1 MKQAKIKVYYN
12 YLFRT
17 NDKLM
22 LYLKK
27 VSAIIKSWCIIDY
40 PYLKEQSLFNKPKN
54 STTQGYLE
62 TTM

>member
-1 MKQAKIKVYYN
+1 
-12 YLFRT
+12 
-17 NDKLM
+17 M